1 MNDRYVYD
9 ESLYKKLL
17 DEKVVEIS
25 RSFFGKEYWGNKKN
39 HGVIIAYDFI
49 PTNKELKLL
58 EMHTN
63 VGIFKEVLVN
73 FNI

>member
-49 PTNKELKLL
+49 PSNKEL
-58 EMHTN
+58 
-63 VGIFKEVLVN
+63 
-73 FNI
+73 